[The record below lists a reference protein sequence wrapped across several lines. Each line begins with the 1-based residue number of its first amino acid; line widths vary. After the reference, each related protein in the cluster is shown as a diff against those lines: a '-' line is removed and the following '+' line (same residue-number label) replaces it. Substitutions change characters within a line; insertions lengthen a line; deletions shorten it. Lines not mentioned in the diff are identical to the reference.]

1 MVELPA
7 ALILRLRYLTVFEG
21 LEIVL
26 DEFEIAGRELT
37 FTPDE
42 WRISEPFEISEL
54 LAQGRAVL
62 ASRT

>member
-42 WRISEPFEISEL
+42 WRISEPFKIADL

-62 ASRT
+62 AGRA

>member
-37 FTPDE
+37 FTSDE
-42 WRISEPFEISEL
+42 GRISEPFEIAEL

-62 ASRT
+62 AGRA